1 MVQKISSSSKRFL
14 KKSYERFFKSLQ
26 KIKKINSNE
35 FLQTI
40 LFIYFSKIVTELVK
54 IRHRKTDLQNAYIYI
69 CACQY
74 KISLNLYLDINE
86 TNILCTL
93 KKFTLNLY
101 LYGM

>member
-14 KKSYERFFKSLQ
+14 KKSFVKAFKKL
-26 KIKKINSNE
+26 KKINSNE

-40 LFIYFSKIVTELVK
+40 LFIYFSKIVTALFK

-74 KISLNLYLDINE
+74 KISLNL
-86 TNILCTL
+86 
-93 KKFTLNLY
+93 
-101 LYGM
+101 